1 MRTRPT
7 CKTRCSSMPRA
18 ICLKTVTNDVG
29 WSVVSKTTT
38 FGLKFV
44 TVPLLALV
52 TSDGMGAAA
61 PAG

>member
-1 MRTRPT
+1 M
-7 CKTRCSSMPRA
+7 
-18 ICLKTVTNDVG
+18 TNNVG
-29 WSVVSKTTT
+29 WSVVPKTTT

-52 TSDGMGAAA
+52 TSDGMGAVA